1 MSFKDEAYKLTRD
14 YHTDIKLVKER
25 RGLNCQSITDKIT
38 SMGIKKQDT
47 SLGKMQL
54 STWLKELNATK
65 TYHHIKVIVLKKA
78 SGIDKLSTDDRK
90 IEVDGKIKT
99 EHSYIVVVP
108 TQEERIFLE
117 RWFKM
122 NYYYQSYH
130 NVGEKHV
137 KWSLVSNVNK
147 LINNPNE
154 INMNKYPS
162 VELKLEAIG
171 FFKEFMSDETEFTDD
186 FKKLIMS
193 NHNGSNSSFTARY
206 VDTLLSE
213 NINDNYT
220 SYFDQIDE
228 EELDVEL

>member
-1 MSFKDEAYKLTRD
+1 
-14 YHTDIKLVKER
+14 
-25 RGLNCQSITDKIT
+25 
-38 SMGIKKQDT
+38 
-47 SLGKMQL
+47 
-54 STWLKELNATK
+54 
-65 TYHHIKVIVLKKA
+65 
-78 SGIDKLSTDDRK
+78 
-90 IEVDGKIKT
+90 
-99 EHSYIVVVP
+99 
-108 TQEERIFLE
+108 
-117 RWFKM
+117 
-122 NYYYQSYH
+122 
-130 NVGEKHV
+130 
-137 KWSLVSNVNK
+137 
-147 LINNPNE
+147 
-154 INMNKYPS
+154 MNKYPS